1 MNNMQPAGQYTPEM
15 GQTQTDLFKLLH
27 EAAVEAAAAREA
39 GDMDM
44 YRQWSERRELLA
56 RIYRGVGSTE
66 DLLEIERTT
75 QGPLEQIGNIA
86 SAGAL
91 AIAALVAFMLLKK

>member
-1 MNNMQPAGQYTPEM
+1 ML
-15 GQTQTDLFKLLH
+15 GQTPQSDLFKLMH

-44 YRQWSERRELLA
+44 YRQWSERREAIA
-56 RIYRGVGSTE
+56 RIYRGVGTTE

-75 QGPLEQIGNIA
+75 VSPLEQVSNIA

-91 AIAALVAFMLLKK
+91 AIAAIVAFMLFRK